1 MYRRLFYQLS
11 NQIESKNQFVSVNQI
26 FALVPINEITYIY
39 SINEKALRQTQTLRA
54 AHSKAEP
61 KIFAPPQIPSRGRG
75 TAKI

>member
-1 MYRRLFYQLS
+1 MYRCLFYQLS

-26 FALVPINEITYIY
+26 FALVPINEITY
-39 SINEKALRQTQTLRA
+39 SINEKGLRQTQTLRA
-54 AHSKAEP
+54 DHSKAEP